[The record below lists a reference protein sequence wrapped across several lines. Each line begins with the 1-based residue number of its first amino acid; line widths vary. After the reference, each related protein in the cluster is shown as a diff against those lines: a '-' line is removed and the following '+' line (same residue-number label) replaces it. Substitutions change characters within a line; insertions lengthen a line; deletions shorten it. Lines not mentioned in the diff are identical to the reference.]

1 MREEKLLSYLKG
13 ACTGR
18 RYSASSAA
26 LEAAIS
32 LRCHLVNDP
41 QQLTFAAH
49 PRDKAVQD
57 APSFKGKASSD
68 RSNPRLAAAS
78 PFSMF

>member
-1 MREEKLLSYLKG
+1 VIR
-13 ACTGR
+13 
-18 RYSASSAA
+18 
-26 LEAAIS
+26 
-32 LRCHLVNDP
+32 HQLVDDP
-41 QQLTFAAH
+41 QQLALAAY
-49 PRDKAVQD
+49 PGDKAVQD